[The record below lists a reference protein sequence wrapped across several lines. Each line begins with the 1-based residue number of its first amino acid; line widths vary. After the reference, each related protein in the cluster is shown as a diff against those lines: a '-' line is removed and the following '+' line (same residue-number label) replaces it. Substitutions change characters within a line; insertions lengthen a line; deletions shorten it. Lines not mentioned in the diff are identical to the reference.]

1 MPAKSDQ
8 KTAPGF
14 DDLPLREGDPPYS
27 AWGLWGIDDNIGTLN
42 WLSQE
47 VVKNAATEIRE
58 GLRWELGKPVT
69 PSFARHKDAFDHSI
83 KPMGCV
89 MDDMITFNT
98 QRSTQWD
105 GQRHFAYQ
113 KEQLWY
119 NGATRDDVTD
129 LETPKARLG
138 INWWH
143 KAGGV
148 AGRGVLID
156 YWSYAVANGKKYDA
170 TRPHAITY
178 DDLMACF
185 QWQQQQQSPEPLEL
199 RTGDILL
206 IRSGFHARY
215 AELGPED
222 EREVGET
229 WPPAF
234 CGVHQ
239 DARLLRWLWDSHVAA
254 VGGDTPAW
262 EGFPTDE
269 KAGFSFHE
277 VLLAGWGCPIAE
289 LLWLEDVAVSCRDRK
304 RWTFFLTSAPLNV
317 HGGVGSPANILAL
330 A

>member
-1 MPAKSDQ
+1 MKKPEPKILNQAQ
-8 KTAPGF
+8 LLTAP
-14 DDLPLREGDPPYS
+14 
-27 AWGLWGIDDNIGTLN
+27 
-42 WLSQE
+42 Q
-47 VVKNAATEIRE
+47 
-58 GLRWELGKPVT
+58 
-69 PSFARHKDAFDHSI
+69 
-83 KPMGCV
+83 
-89 MDDMITFNT
+89 ITFNT

-129 LETPKARLG
+129 LETSKARLG

-178 DDLMACF
+178 DDLMTCF
-185 QWQQQQQSPEPLEL
+185 QWQQQQSPEPLEL

-222 EREVGET
+222 EREVGEA

-289 LLWLEDVAVSCRDRK
+289 LLWLEDIAVSCRDRK

-317 HGGVGSPANILAL
+317 HGGVGSPANMLAL